1 MSQIKEFVR
10 DSRGYVLMGDS
21 RDFAVAYANRDAV
34 WSWCEKNKITVE
46 YKGSFNETD
55 LWRVRDDKQRVWFAL
70 RWSK

>member
-21 RDFAVAYANRDAV
+21 RDIAVAYNKRKEV
-34 WSWCEKNKITVE
+34 WDWCHANKITPE
-46 YKGSFNETD
+46 YQGTMAGTD
-55 LWRVRDDKQRVWFAL
+55 LWRVRDDKRRVWFAL